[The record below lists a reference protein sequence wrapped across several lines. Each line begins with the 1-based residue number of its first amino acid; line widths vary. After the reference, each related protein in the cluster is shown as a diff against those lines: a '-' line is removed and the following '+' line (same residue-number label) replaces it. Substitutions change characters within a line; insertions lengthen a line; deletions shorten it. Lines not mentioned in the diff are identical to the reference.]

1 MEPSL
6 SRARAADASLYQEV
20 LVAVIYGLRVPGV
33 SRDTPPGGFVGKLAS
48 SDCDVT
54 ISGEPA
60 EIRDAFYHARPGLR
74 VPRRQLARG

>member
-1 MEPSL
+1 MGPSL

-54 ISGEPA
+54 ISGDRA
-60 EIRDAFYHARPGLR
+60 EIRDASNRAWPGLG
-74 VPRRQLARG
+74 VPWRQLARG